1 MTHQPHQAL
10 PRTHLHLC
18 HLSAAEAI
26 APAAAMALWLH
37 GPNGAAQETSLRC
50 LLNGEA
56 MRWEDVERMWE
67 DVGKMWEKC
76 GKMCVQVAIS
86 LPCLQ
91 LKTIQDMAAMRQ

>member
-37 GPNGAAQETSLRC
+37 GPNGAAQETSLPC

-56 MRWEDVERMWE
+56 MRWEECGGKMWE
-67 DVGKMWEKC
+67 DVGR
-76 GKMCVQVAIS
+76 MCVQVAIS